1 MDGGIEILS
10 FSFAEL
16 ILIIKSVQKRLIEQA
31 MKMLS
36 IILIYFVINDD
47 NTASSSLSSSSVSS
61 NTKQVERR
69 KQCLGNTEI
78 KFAKE
83 QALELGICYNQI
95 MKLNSSNEDSTGER
109 EATRKSTTALVWER
123 LMLLHSTKLRKFVKQ
138 SDSYHKKWENKFQ

>member
-1 MDGGIEILS
+1 MS

-69 KQCLGNTEI
+69 KQCLGSIEI

-109 EATRKSTTALVWER
+109 GSTKKSMALAWER